1 MNITSLDMLEKG
13 QICRVIE
20 VRLEDKIKYR
30 LLDMGIVT
38 NTKIELTRKAPLGDP
53 IQIYVRGYSLSIR
66 KELAQKIIVEVVKGQ

>member
-13 QICRVIE
+13 QVCRVVE

-53 IQIYVRGYSLSIR
+53 IQIHVRGYSLSIR
-66 KELAQKIIVEVVKGQ
+66 KELAKKIIVEVVKGQ